1 MKMKSLQMKK
11 VALSVLFTL
20 LLSVIGVTNAVADD
34 QIAVLQHESITTAY
48 YGANAF
54 VEAHNAAETGDMIT
68 LSAGN
73 FNTCEISKLITVHG
87 AGVHQDS
94 TVNDR
99 TKTVFLGSFTF
110 NVPGN
115 EIEHLI
121 MEGIYFSANIIY
133 WRLNHSEFF
142 RCIFNDLTPYN
153 SGSWNSTYG
162 LGSGDMSNCKFINC
176 RIGTITINASWSGS
190 CNVCLYNSIVYNTS
204 GVGKTVDTEKNII
217 AYNSYIAYGG
227 ENIQCSNF
235 YNCVIAG
242 RPGCVPQE
250 TCTLYNCVMAKN
262 GYEGSLLEN
271 AFHRDCIEVDTVSQI
286 FENYTGEFYDEQFIL
301 NDEISSSIQGTDG
314 TEVGIY
320 GGMYPFYDIPKYM
333 IMRRCTVGSR
343 TTDDGHLSVDIE
355 VVTEQ

>member
-1 MKMKSLQMKK
+1 MKVRSLQFGKAMSA
-11 VALSVLFTL
+11 ALFVL
-20 LLSVIGVTNAVADD
+20 LLSVAGMTNAFADD
-34 QIAVLQHESITTAY
+34 QIAVLQHEGITTAY

-87 AGVHQDS
+87 AGVRQDT

-99 TKTVFLGSFTF
+99 TKSVFLGSFTF
-110 NVPGN
+110 NCPGN
-115 EIEHLI
+115 EMEHLI
-121 MEGIYFSANIIY
+121 MEGIYFSANIDY
-133 WRLNHSEFF
+133 WRLSHAEFF
-142 RCIFNDLTPYN
+142 RCIFNDLTPWH

-162 LGSGDMSNCKFINC
+162 MGTGDMSNCKFINC
-176 RIGTITINASWSGS
+176 RILTISTRYTYGYGDS
-190 CNVCLYNSIVYNTS
+190 CNVCLYNSIVYNTAGLS
-204 GVGKTVDTEKNII
+204 KPNDTEKNII
-217 AYNSYIAYGG
+217 AYNSFIVC

-286 FENYTGEFYDEQFIL
+286 FENYTGEFYDEHFIL

-333 IMRRCTVGSR
+333 ILRRCTVGSR

>member
-1 MKMKSLQMKK
+1 MKVRSLQFGKAMSA
-11 VALSVLFTL
+11 ALFVL
-20 LLSVIGVTNAVADD
+20 LLSVAGMTNAFADD
-34 QIAVLQHESITTAY
+34 QIAVLQHEGVTMTF

-54 VEAHNAAETGDMIT
+54 IEAHAAADTGDMIT

-73 FNTCEISKLITVHG
+73 FNTCDISKLITIHG
-87 AGVHQDS
+87 AGVRQDT

-99 TKTVFLGSFTF
+99 TKTVFLSNFAFRCGGT
-110 NVPGN
+110 
-115 EIEHLI
+115 EIEHLTI
-121 MEGIYFSANIIY
+121 EGVYFPAQVATVNLY
-133 WRLNHSEFF
+133 YAEFY
-142 RCIFNDLTPYN
+142 RCIIPNITAPM
-153 SGSWNSTYG
+153 SWYHSYVY
-162 LGSGDMSNCKFINC
+162 GDMSNCKFFNC
-176 RIGTITINASWSGS
+176 RIGTIEYGSYASWVTGS
-190 CNVCLYNSIVYNTS
+190 CNVCFFNSIVNSTI
-204 GVGKTVDTEKNII
+204 GLNKTNDTEKNII
-217 AYNSYIAYGG
+217 AYNSYIRYGN

-286 FENYTGEFYDEQFIL
+286 FENYTGEFYDEHFIL

-333 IMRRCTVGSR
+333 IMRRCNVGSR